1 MTWICAPINLSNNIV
16 VPWNIFFQW
25 KWFQCKIQLQTV
37 DHSVRWS
44 MKNAASCVKRCEMQD
59 TPSTWFSNAYCS
71 LGSFPGLRLSEGLY
85 EIKLIVKVCVEYTDI
100 LMLYSRQTYSSPDQ
114 THDRHLQCW
123 CMLSF
128 NSLATTAEHH
138 KFCRPLSY
146 SSDVY
151 KTCHQLVSCVVSTG
165 DSKNNS

>member
-1 MTWICAPINLSNNIV
+1 MCLEIYFI
-16 VPWNIFFQW
+16 QW

-85 EIKLIVKVCVEYTDI
+85 EIKLIVKVCHRVYRYI
-100 LMLYSRQTYSSPDQ
+100 LMLYSRQTYVSSDQ
-114 THDRHLQCW
+114 THDRRFNVDACYRPIHWRQRQNTT
-123 CMLSF
+123 SF
-128 NSLATTAEHH
+128 AGHCLIRAMPIRHAFDQS
-138 KFCRPLSY
+138 C
-146 SSDVY
+146 
-151 KTCHQLVSCVVSTG
+151 CVVSTMTLE
-165 DSKNNS
+165 